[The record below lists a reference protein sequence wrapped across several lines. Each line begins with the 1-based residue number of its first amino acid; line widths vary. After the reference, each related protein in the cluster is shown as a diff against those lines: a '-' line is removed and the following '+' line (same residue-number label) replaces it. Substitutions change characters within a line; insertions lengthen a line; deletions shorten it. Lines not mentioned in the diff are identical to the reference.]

1 MQLPVTN
8 NFMFGLVRHNKAW
21 ILLSPDRIST
31 MSSDYIGVNHSIT
44 SFNEF
49 DECFLTLPCSLS
61 PPLSVSWRKGPK
73 TLTFL
78 LSSFLYKERERSL
91 QLSFPLSF
99 SLTNGGSSSNSVKL
113 RP

>member
-49 DECFLTLPCSLS
+49 DECFLTLP
-61 PPLSVSWRKGPK
+61 
-73 TLTFL
+73 
-78 LSSFLYKERERSL
+78 
-91 QLSFPLSF
+91 
-99 SLTNGGSSSNSVKL
+99 
-113 RP
+113 